1 MIVISANQLTKLYGV
16 DEILKDVS
24 FHINA
29 GDRVG
34 IVGANG
40 AGKSTLLNILSGELT
55 CDSGNYFIS
64 TFSHRKKQYTR
75 KCCPF
80 SAI

>member
-16 DEILKDVS
+16 DEILTDVS

-34 IVGANG
+34 IVGCQTEPVEAPCLIFFPVNFR
-40 AGKSTLLNILSGELT
+40 AIPEI
-55 CDSGNYFIS
+55 IS
-64 TFSHRKKQYTR
+64 FL
-75 KCCPF
+75 
-80 SAI
+80 AISK

>member
-34 IVGANG
+34 IVGAKT
-40 AGKSTLLNILSGELT
+40 APAKVPSSI
-55 CDSGNYFIS
+55 F
-64 TFSHRKKQYTR
+64 
-75 KCCPF
+75 CPEN
-80 SAI
+80 

>member
-40 AGKSTLLNILSGELT
+40 AGKSTLLNILSE
-55 CDSGNYFIS
+55 N
-64 TFSHRKKQYTR
+64 
-75 KCCPF
+75 
-80 SAI
+80 

>member
-16 DEILKDVS
+16 DEILTDVS

-40 AGKSTLLNILSGELT
+40 AGKVPCLIFFPVNFRAIPEI
-55 CDSGNYFIS
+55 IS
-64 TFSHRKKQYTR
+64 FL
-75 KCCPF
+75 
-80 SAI
+80 AISK

>member
-40 AGKSTLLNILSGELT
+40 RRQK
-55 CDSGNYFIS
+55 YPP
-64 TFSHRKKQYTR
+64 QYSVRRTDL
-75 KCCPF
+75 
-80 SAI
+80 

>member
-55 CDSGNYFIS
+55 CDSETIS
-64 TFSHRKKQYTR
+64 F
-75 KCCPF
+75 P
-80 SAI
+80 AI